1 MGARAHGEAPPTK
14 LEESPTA
21 RPGQAIAR
29 AIEIVRTGIPRLIAT
44 RGRTVG
50 PVRLATAAG

>member
-14 LEESPTA
+14 RDGSPTG

-29 AIEIVRTGIPRLIAT
+29 AIEIVRTGTPRLIAT

-50 PVRLATAAG
+50 PVRLAAAG